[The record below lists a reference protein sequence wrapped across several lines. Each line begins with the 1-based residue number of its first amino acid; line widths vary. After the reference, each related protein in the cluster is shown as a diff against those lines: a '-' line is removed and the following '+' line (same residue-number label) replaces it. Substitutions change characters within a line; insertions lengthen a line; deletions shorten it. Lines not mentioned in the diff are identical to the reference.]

1 VGSAPDEKIAA
12 RLNRPIK
19 SVQMRRQELKRPPF
33 GAKPIR
39 PWTAEEESRL
49 GKLTDKNLA
58 RKLNRAVSAV
68 RLRRLALNIRAFDP
82 SRHFWRPEDDKLLGV
97 RPDAQ
102 VALLIGATVKSV
114 RHRRAMLGKSPAP
127 QDLANR
133 PQPWTANEDRIVRTQ
148 GIDEAVGQLKRT
160 RAAILGRRRLLG
172 IRQITRR
179 NWTPAEDKLFNK
191 LNDKELAE
199 KFGRTI
205 SSVENRRTRLRIPVP
220 KPGWRLFTPEED
232 ALLGT
237 APDVEIAKR
246 LGRHP
251 SSVQTRRLRLGLRK
265 SSPRARR
272 PWTPTEDSLLGT
284 MSDTDLAAR
293 LDRHIATVCIRR
305 QKLGVPNFYWVKRSG
320 RSRRF
325 SNRSIH

>member
-1 VGSAPDEKIAA
+1 M
-12 RLNRPIK
+12 
-19 SVQMRRQELKRPPF
+19 SVNVRF
-33 GAKPIR
+33 
-39 PWTAEEESRL
+39 

-68 RLRRLALNIRAFDP
+68 RLRRLALKIRAFNP
-82 SRHFWRPEDDKLLGV
+82 NRHFWIPEDEQLLGV
-97 RPDAQ
+97 RPDTH
-102 VALLIGATVKSV
+102 VALLLGTTLKSV
-114 RHRRAMLGKSPAP
+114 RHRRALLGRSPAP

-133 PQPWTANEDRIVRTQ
+133 PQRWTANEDRIVRTQ
-148 GIDEAVGQLKRT
+148 GIAEAVRELKRT
-160 RAAILGRRRLLG
+160 RAAVLVRRRILG

-199 KFGRTI
+199 KIGRTI
-205 SSVENRRTRLRIPVP
+205 SSVENRRTRLKIPVP
-220 KPGWRLFTPEED
+220 NPGWRLFTPEED

-237 APDVEIAKR
+237 APDIEIAKR

-251 SSVQTRRLRLGLRK
+251 SSMQTRRLRFGLRK
-265 SSPRARR
+265 SHPRARR
-272 PWTPTEDSLLGT
+272 PWTQAEDSLLGT
-284 MSDTDLAAR
+284 MSDTELAAR

-305 QKLGVPNFYWVKRSG
+305 QKFGVPNFYWVKRSG

-325 SNRSIH
+325 SNRSTH